1 MFGDAATGLI
11 NEARHSKAL
20 DTLISYNDEMVR
32 NVVREIRTLD
42 ADMETAFKENT
53 DDIPDSPP
61 SANVMCEIN
70 VYHASAHRNKRC
82 LLAYLSYRIDRLKD
96 SYWASGG
103 ALPHVLNDQDLR
115 QKMSPHEVDFLR
127 QYNALIMDY
136 RSDVLDVLDVAG
148 GLLSPPKDL
157 YVQVRVV
164 RDCGTIHTELG
175 TIDFQKGQ
183 RFMIRRSDVEHLI
196 VQGYLEPV

>member
-1 MFGDAATGLI
+1 MFGDAAMGLI

-20 DTLISYNDEMVR
+20 DTLIGYNDEMVR

-53 DDIPDSPP
+53 DNIPDSPP

-115 QKMSPHEVDFLR
+115 QKMSPYEVDFLR